1 VTTWRDGVV
10 ERVES
15 GQDIDESRA
24 AAERLAQERAPG
36 LAQLIERSMEAF
48 NAGDFDSAVASY
60 APDAL
65 FYPRAVG
72 VLEGPEAIRR
82 FFEDWHG
89 TYEDFTF
96 ELEEFRDLGNGVAL
110 GVVTQGGRLADTAAR
125 VHDRFA
131 LVFTGA
137 DGLIET
143 ETNFTDIDEARTVAE
158 KLARERE

>member
-1 VTTWRDGVV
+1 MPAPVLDNRRTMPEESTTPDF
-10 ERVES
+10 
-15 GQDIDESRA
+15 
-24 AAERLAQERAPG
+24 AQRM
-36 LAQLIERSMEAF
+36 ERSVEAF
-48 NAGDFDSAVASY
+48 HAGDFDLAVSFY

-72 VLEGPEAIRR
+72 VLEGREAIRS

-125 VHDRFA
+125 VYDRFA

-137 DGLIET
+137 DGMIET
-143 ETNFTDIDEARTVAE
+143 ETNFSDIDEARAAAE
-158 KLARERE
+158 KLAQERG